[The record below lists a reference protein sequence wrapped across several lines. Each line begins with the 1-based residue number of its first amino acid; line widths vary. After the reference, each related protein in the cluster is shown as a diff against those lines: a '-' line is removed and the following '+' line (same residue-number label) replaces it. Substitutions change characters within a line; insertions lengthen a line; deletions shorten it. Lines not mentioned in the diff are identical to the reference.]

1 MNITTRTDAQK
12 RASKKYDKNNTKVVT
27 LKLNKTTDADILEQ
41 LERSENKQGYIKQLI
56 RNDIMAGRA

>member
-1 MNITTRTDAQK
+1 MKNKSEAQK
-12 RASKKYDKNNTKVVT
+12 RASRKYDQHNTKVVT

-56 RNDIMAGRA
+56 RNDIMGGRA